1 MDAYQLLSLCSLT
14 DQPLSRV
21 IWLCCRYL
29 HCSYNDRQGL
39 ESAFAASS
47 STALPP
53 LPRFGGLSEL
63 GCLDGFDRDYEL
75 GEEIGSGSFGT
86 VFVASSLHD
95 GEEVAVKV
103 CCRQGSDH
111 FRGSSVA

>member
-1 MDAYQLLSLCSLT
+1 V
-14 DQPLSRV
+14 R
-21 IWLCCRYL
+21 
-29 HCSYNDRQGL
+29 HDRQGL

-47 STALPP
+47 TLLP
-53 LPRFGGLSEL
+53 LPRFGGGLSAL
-63 GCLDGFDRDYEL
+63 GCLDGFERDYEL

-103 CCRQGSDH
+103 CCLRPAVEQCL
-111 FRGSSVA
+111 RLQPNSSLHGPVAPALNWFCVGW